1 MLKYEVGLPKKYSLC
16 HGLTSSLNPFSERIV
31 STDSPKPVLKTR
43 SAPSLT
49 TVRANVI
56 KLESTTAL
64 QKQAILQIAYTIPN
78 LVQEQIVWE
87 KSVQNRPSRKRR
99 ENKTDKH

>member
-1 MLKYEVGLPKKYSLC
+1 MSA
-16 HGLTSSLNPFSERIV
+16 
-31 STDSPKPVLKTR
+31 DSPKPVLKTR
-43 SAPSLT
+43 SAPLRT
-49 TVRANVI
+49 TVRTNVI

-78 LVQEQIVWE
+78 LVQEKIVGE
-87 KSVQNRPSRKRR
+87 KSVQNRPSRNRR